1 MVQLRQSTILIIQL
15 GREDARQTSK
25 EGKFM
30 AIQNILSSVMQPMGT
45 PRGGVAGGMQALSD
59 RIREQRDQQEQR
71 NRVMFNFLQGQEDR
85 KLRLEDRETSIATAK
100 QTLKLATDKRVQDA
114 KDRRVAKLK
123 KYTDVFVKGLGEAEN
138 FIDPT
143 KKTGAQSYT
152 NYPALEKRLK
162 KEYGLTENDD
172 VFKHIFAN
180 VHRDMTQYYA
190 GAPDRYENFSEI
202 IKPNALFKA
211 FTEKQLENVTV
222 GDDGISVF
230 GKQIVSPSTEYSP
243 PSGNN
248 EDPFTVKIVE

>member
-1 MVQLRQSTILIIQL
+1 
-15 GREDARQTSK
+15 
-25 EGKFM
+25 M

-100 QTLKLATDKRVQDA
+100 RALKLATEKLGREAEDRKVKEQEKRT
-114 KDRRVAKLK
+114 AKLK
-123 KYTDVFVKGLGEAEN
+123 AYTDVFVEGLGNAED
-138 FIDPT
+138 FIDQT
-143 KKTGAQSYT
+143 KRTGVQSYT

-162 KEYGLTENDD
+162 EEYGLKESDD
-172 VFKHIFAN
+172 MFKHIFAN
-180 VHRDMTQYYA
+180 VHRDMKEYYA
-190 GAPDRYENFSEI
+190 QAPTMYNKFSEI

-211 FTEKQLENVTV
+211 FTEQQLENVTV
-222 GDDGISVF
+222 GEDGISAF
-230 GKQIVSPSTEYSP
+230 GLQIVSPSTEYTP